1 MGGEPGGGTGRL
13 LTVCIAYRGPSLR
26 YGQHLEMT
34 VTSSRKGNHMLY
46 YGTRTWCFQNAVQ
59 TVLIDAG
66 SLSQRASKNPQSQMC
81 LEADSL

>member
-1 MGGEPGGGTGRL
+1 
-13 LTVCIAYRGPSLR
+13 
-26 YGQHLEMT
+26 
-34 VTSSRKGNHMLY
+34 MLY